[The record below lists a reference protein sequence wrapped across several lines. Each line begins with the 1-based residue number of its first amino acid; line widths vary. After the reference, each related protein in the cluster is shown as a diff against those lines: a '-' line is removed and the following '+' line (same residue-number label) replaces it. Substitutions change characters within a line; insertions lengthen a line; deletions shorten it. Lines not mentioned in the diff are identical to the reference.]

1 MDCSPPGSS
10 VLGISQARVLD
21 WVAMP
26 SFRGLPNPGMER
38 TSLTQAGSL
47 PLAPPGEPLRYMC
60 GQRRTLPCVDLG
72 NQGQSNSHS
81 DNHVWTTP
89 NPPLRRL
96 GETKVRATATVTTMC
111 GQHRTLPCV
120 DSGNQGQS
128 NSHSDNNPRVFCKR
142 LRGALYDS
150 SSHQARYSSRR
161 RLISQDHGPRCG
173 GGPFFSFTKSKLLK
187 V

>member
-38 TSLTQAGSL
+38 TSLTQAGSS
-47 PLAPPGEPLRYMC
+47 PLVPPGEPLRYMC
-60 GQRRTLPCVDLG
+60 GQRRTLPCVDSG

-81 DNHVWTTP
+81 
-89 NPPLRRL
+89 
-96 GETKVRATATVTTMC
+96 
-111 GQHRTLPCV
+111 GQCRILPYI
-120 DSGNQGQS
+120 DLGNQGQS

-161 RLISQDHGPRCG
+161 RLIKPRSWPEMWRW
-173 GGPFFSFTKSKLLK
+173 PFFQFHKK
-187 V
+187 